1 MLNSVFIKRL
11 LSDASRNMLRVK
23 KYDNTV
29 ICYTLLPKYNVTQTD
44 NEEYITLYN
53 LITDKN
59 EDIKIEDISTFII
72 QDDNIYKNTI
82 NELGYVGRCKNALK
96 LFEKTKLPIETFY
109 KNYMNSVAIENEVQ
123 DAVCSFDFLLDED
136 IISGKKIP
144 NKSLKKLK
152 SSFLKLVD
160 EKLNENKEELQQLK
174 DECDSEEDQEDIDQI
189 LEMFDSC
196 KDEICFENIENIT
209 DILNQWPPLLL
220 PLPDS
225 LDKLLNVTVP
235 IVDENNKLK
244 DLADLITNLDSET
257 LNEFKKILDDA
268 KEILEESVYNDYKNV
283 LDAEYTKKL
292 NEKL

>member
-225 LDKLLNVTVP
+225 LDKLLNVTAP